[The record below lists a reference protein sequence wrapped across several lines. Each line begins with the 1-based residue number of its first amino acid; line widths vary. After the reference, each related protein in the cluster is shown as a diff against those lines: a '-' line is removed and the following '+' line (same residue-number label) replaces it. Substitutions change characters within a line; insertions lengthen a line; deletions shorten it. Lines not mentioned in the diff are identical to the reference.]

1 MDIFLGG
8 RSWSVEELMQLEDLG
23 ELIELTCVL
32 LSSTISTLCVLV
44 VLFFFLLL
52 ISVRYLLLLYLL
64 LMSQVVGGT
73 VAVLFLFHSFF
84 VFVPCFFRSFAYV
97 IFTFFIFLCRISS
110 CTFSPPPPP
119 LSFRLCLSL

>member
-44 VLFFFLLL
+44 VLFFFC
-52 ISVRYLLLLYLL
+52 IY
-64 LMSQVVGGT
+64 
-73 VAVLFLFHSFF
+73 
-84 VFVPCFFRSFAYV
+84 
-97 IFTFFIFLCRISS
+97 
-110 CTFSPPPPP
+110 
-119 LSFRLCLSL
+119 